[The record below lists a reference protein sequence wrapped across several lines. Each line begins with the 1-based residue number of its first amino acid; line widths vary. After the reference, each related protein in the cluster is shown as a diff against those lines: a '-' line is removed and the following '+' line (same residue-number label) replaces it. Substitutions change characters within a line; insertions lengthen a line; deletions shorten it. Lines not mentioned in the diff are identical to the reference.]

1 MSTLEAPRGEREPAA
16 MPVEPGVKA
25 LLDELPVPLLA
36 LDEDGRIVWSN
47 RAAERLSGRPLSAV
61 RRLRWDEDL
70 LVTMEGARPFL
81 RHREGYLSPVRVQR
95 LGPRRALLGEGSELL
110 CVTDATPSL
119 SILEY
124 ARRFPELDLTD
135 PLTQVGNRRLAGLEV
150 ESHLI
155 RYQLHRQDFGA
166 VLFDVDMVHCV
177 NERLGYDCSD
187 RALAGVARTLCG
199 CLEEHDTLCRWGG
212 DQYLALV
219 VGDAATVEGRA
230 ELCRCAVEQA
240 RLEWG
245 DESVALTVSAGIEMA
260 TPGAHPGGPGGAGG
274 VPAPHEQEA
283 RAEPD
288 HIQPFGSRGVEG
300 AGGFYAACLGGEA
313 FGAERG
319 FHSVEQ
325 QEDVFL
331 TRAGAHDADPEDFA
345 GEGSKAAEDFDA
357 VAVHEALADG
367 HVGDAFGDAGGVQR
381 PEALAGGDEH
391 AEAHRFEAGDEGFV
405 IALVAGKARREP
417 FFADDLE
424 GFAHGVEHRDGRGV
438 VVAVGGAVVFVE
450 EFEVEIPALV

>member
-25 LLDELPVPLLA
+25 LLDELPLPLLA

-70 LVTMEGARPFL
+70 LVTMDGSRPFL

-260 TPGAHPGGPGGAGG
+260 TPGAHPEDLVG
-274 VPAPHEQEA
+274 
-283 RAEPD
+283 RAEFRLRVSKRLGRNRITSSRTD
-288 HIQPFGSRGVEG
+288 H
-300 AGGFYAACLGGEA
+300 AA
-313 FGAERG
+313 
-319 FHSVEQ
+319 
-325 QEDVFL
+325 
-331 TRAGAHDADPEDFA
+331 
-345 GEGSKAAEDFDA
+345 
-357 VAVHEALADG
+357 
-367 HVGDAFGDAGGVQR
+367 
-381 PEALAGGDEH
+381 
-391 AEAHRFEAGDEGFV
+391 
-405 IALVAGKARREP
+405 
-417 FFADDLE
+417 
-424 GFAHGVEHRDGRGV
+424 
-438 VVAVGGAVVFVE
+438 
-450 EFEVEIPALV
+450 